1 MASCLMRTS
10 WNPHLPES
18 PWSAPHKN
26 ITAVQVRTSVCLLPH
41 QNAKNLFWILQKIH
55 NKKDNKRRHEWK
67 SIFELNLRLK
77 WLIKQNYIIQV
88 FWFLSSGQLIFHFLL
103 FFLLYFVSLMKRINW
118 VSGEFPFF
126 FFSILTFLY
135 INSSG
140 MLVIKMWNIDAF
152 RFLCWWGFEKL
163 EWKMKKGNQFRW
175 KTVNKL

>member
-1 MASCLMRTS
+1 MQQNYCKKYWKCLMASCLMRTS

-41 QNAKNLFWILQKIH
+41 QNAENLFWILQKIH

-103 FFLLYFVSLMKRINW
+103 FSSVLCFSYEENKLSIWGVPFFLLFHFNFSLYQQLRNVS
-118 VSGEFPFF
+118 
-126 FFSILTFLY
+126 
-135 INSSG
+135 
-140 MLVIKMWNIDAF
+140 D
-152 RFLCWWGFEKL
+152 
-163 EWKMKKGNQFRW
+163 
-175 KTVNKL
+175 